1 MLKNHVHINLF
12 FFFSLKFLAASITNT
27 VRNEDLIRHVE
38 YKEFVE
44 PILIL
49 LNQYQQKRKVR
60 QGVIIFLHNQFPSG
74 LTIFQVKLLKHIGP
88 TSASIMTKV
97 IFYSELKQRVHVCK

>member
-1 MLKNHVHINLF
+1 MLKNHVRINLF
-12 FFFSLKFLAASITNT
+12 IFLFFLGLKFLSASITNT

-49 LNQYQQKRKVR
+49 LNQYQKRRKVR
-60 QGVIIFLHNQFPSG
+60 Q
-74 LTIFQVKLLKHIGP
+74 
-88 TSASIMTKV
+88 SIST
-97 IFYSELKQRVHVCK
+97 